1 MSNNEPMKEHINSLT
16 IHGLSNITSAQ
27 TMFSRIIWLTLC
39 LLSCAFL
46 IYTAAT
52 SFVKYS
58 SYEVTEKV
66 ELKQNQHLALPAVT
80 FCHSDFYHPLL
91 FEYKKP
97 PVFQN
102 FPKNCNFTSKEYFL
116 NDLNTLFFNILC
128 KLFVGAIEGKTSA
141 MGIIFPHYFRFPDGF
156 SFLPHIYPCAT
167 LNRNS
172 TLIQESLGE
181 NYGLN
186 MILYVADL
194 KHSFYDYE
202 VDTPLKER
210 RQGIYVK
217 LHDPNQQLHINTGIL
232 LPAGY
237 HTHIAIKKNV
247 IKRLPP
253 PYSSKCEEDGQDR
266 GSIFPGKNTESMCL
280 LSCIHKFLY
289 KLCSGILPELTVFME
304 ESKFPSTT
312 NQSLNTLMSCI
323 KENFHSID
331 VKQCDCAPHCYEET
345 YSITTSRNPWP
356 LKWQRSTLSNMVNN
370 LEGVQNR
377 NLSLEQIRDRLT
389 KVSIYY
395 ETFKETIYEE
405 TPLYD
410 FVSISSNL
418 GGQMGLFLDASI
430 ISIAEILWL
439 LAMFM
444 KKKFDRKSRANTVV
458 THVNLSN

>member
-1 MSNNEPMKEHINSLT
+1 MPDTEQMKEQINSLT

-27 TMFSRIIWLTLC
+27 TWFSRIIWLTLC

-80 FCHSDFYHPLL
+80 FCQTDFFHPML
-91 FEYKKP
+91 FHHMEP

-102 FPKNCNFTSKEYFL
+102 FPKNCNFTSKQHFINDINKLFFSILCQMFIGTFDGKASAMDIINSKYFL
-116 NDLNTLFFNILC
+116 
-128 KLFVGAIEGKTSA
+128 
-141 MGIIFPHYFRFPDGF
+141 FPDGF
-156 SFLPHIYPCAT
+156 SFLPSFYPCAT

-172 TLIQESLGE
+172 TLIQETLGE
-181 NYGLN
+181 IHGLN
-186 MILYVADL
+186 MILFVADV
-194 KHSFYDYE
+194 KHPFYDYE
-202 VDTPLKER
+202 VDNPLGER

-217 LHDPNQQLHINTGIL
+217 LHEPKQQLHVDEGIL

-247 IKRLPP
+247 IKRLPS
-253 PYSSKCEEDGQDR
+253 PYSSKCEEDGPNR
-266 GSIFPGKNTESMCL
+266 GSIFPGKNTESMCF
-280 LSCIHKFLY
+280 LSCICRFLY
-289 KLCSGILPELTVFME
+289 TLCSGMLPELTVFMK
-304 ESKFPSTT
+304 ESEFPSAA
-312 NQSLNTLMSCI
+312 NQSVHTLMSCI
-323 KENFHSID
+323 IKNFHSID
-331 VKQCDCAPHCYEET
+331 VKQCGCAPHCYEET

-356 LKWQRSTLSNMVNN
+356 LKWQRSTLSNMVNK

-377 NLSLEQIRDRLT
+377 NLSLEQIRNRLT

-418 GGQMGLFLDASI
+418 GGQMGLFLGASI

-439 LAMFM
+439 LATFLH
-444 KKKFDRKSRANTVV
+444 KRFAKRPNVEDT
-458 THVNLSN
+458 